1 MVRNKKSKGSLLWT
15 KNYIFMMA
23 INLMV
28 MSCYQLMNSAI
39 PIYVQDSG
47 EGGTAAAGLVGGAF
61 TISAMVLRPAMGG
74 LADKKGRRFL
84 IVIGLLLLSICCGLC
99 AVTTN
104 VWMLF
109 VLRLFQGV
117 FFSAITTGSAAAISD
132 IIPKDRLMEG
142 IGYYGLSNTMAT
154 AVGPGIS
161 LFLIETAGYQVD
173 FLAVFGAGLLGCA
186 AAYMVSYPGYRN
198 AAELE
203 IFSEK
208 EPVARH
214 SSWLDRLVE
223 RTAVPMAVVML
234 FAALAQSSISTFLPT
249 FAKAEEIDNVGMYY
263 TVYAIM
269 LFITRPTTGRLSDKV
284 GANKV
289 VLPGMVLIIVAFLFL
304 SCATTLGH
312 VLAVACIY
320 GIGYG
325 SVQPVLNAL
334 VVKFCPP
341 DRRGIGNSTF
351 HIAMDGGYGLGAIIW
366 GALADITNS
375 VASIFV
381 GAAVSVVIAG
391 ALYFLLVFRKV
402 SAKAAKAK

>member
-1 MVRNKKSKGSLLWT
+1 M
-15 KNYIFMMA
+15 
-23 INLMV
+23 
-28 MSCYQLMNSAI
+28 
-39 PIYVQDSG
+39 
-47 EGGTAAAGLVGGAF
+47 
-61 TISAMVLRPAMGG
+61 
-74 LADKKGRRFL
+74 
-84 IVIGLLLLSICCGLC
+84 
-99 AVTTN
+99 
-104 VWMLF
+104 
-109 VLRLFQGV
+109 
-117 FFSAITTGSAAAISD
+117 
-132 IIPKDRLMEG
+132 
-142 IGYYGLSNTMAT
+142 
-154 AVGPGIS
+154 
-161 LFLIETAGYQVD
+161 
-173 FLAVFGAGLLGCA
+173 
-186 AAYMVSYPGYRN
+186 
-198 AAELE
+198 
-203 IFSEK
+203 
-208 EPVARH
+208 
-214 SSWLDRLVE
+214 
-223 RTAVPMAVVML
+223 
-234 FAALAQSSISTFLPT
+234 
-249 FAKAEEIDNVGMYY
+249 
-263 TVYAIM
+263 
-269 LFITRPTTGRLSDKV
+269 GRLSDKV